1 MEGQVNRVFNV
12 IMWGTTCLLI
22 SGFIIL
28 IGSMIVELG
37 QESFLKP
44 PHFDEVSFAVK
55 LSLIT
60 STASAVLAIL
70 IAIPV
75 AYLFSRYNFFGK
87 NFFDT
92 LLDLPI
98 VLSPIA
104 LGAMLLIFFNT
115 PLGRQINQQF
125 GPFVFEVKGIILA
138 QFLVV
143 VGLSI
148 RLLKTTFE
156 GIDIEY
162 ESLARTLGYNKMQ
175 VFFRVVLPMAGKGLV
190 ASFLLVWGRAIG
202 EFGATVTLAGATTMK
217 TETIPVAIYLS
228 FESAD
233 IAGALTHITIL
244 ITISLA
250 ILFFLRTAKFFNH
263 E

>member
-1 MEGQVNRVFNV
+1 MNRIFHI
-12 IMWGTTCLLI
+12 IMWGTACLLI
-22 SGFIIL
+22 AGFVVL
-28 IGSMIVELG
+28 IASMLLELG
-37 QESFLKP
+37 QESFVRP
-44 PHFDEVSFAVK
+44 PHLHEISFAVK

-60 STASAVLAIL
+60 STIASFFAIL
-70 IAIPV
+70 ISVPV
-75 AYLFSRYNFFGK
+75 AYLFSRHTFFGK

-115 PLGRQINQQF
+115 PLGRQIDQRF

-148 RLLKTTFE
+148 RLLKATFE
-156 GIDIEY
+156 GIDVEY
-162 ESLARTLGYNKMQ
+162 ENLARILGYDKMR
-175 VFFRVVLPMAGKGLV
+175 VFFKVVLPMAGKGLV
-190 ASFLLVWGRAIG
+190 AAFLLVWARAIG

-217 TETIPVAIYLS
+217 TETIPVAIYLG

-233 IAGALTHITIL
+233 INHALVYVTIL
-244 ITISLA
+244 IFISLA
-250 ILFFLRTAKFFNH
+250 ILYFLRTSKVLNR

>member
-1 MEGQVNRVFNV
+1 MNRIFNY
-12 IMWGTTCLLI
+12 IMWGTALILIFFFVLLI
-22 SGFIIL
+22 A
-28 IGSMIVELG
+28 SMIMELCE
-37 QESFLKP
+37 ESIIKA
-44 PHFDEVSFAVK
+44 PHFSEISFAVK
-55 LSLIT
+55 LSLFTATISSIT
-60 STASAVLAIL
+60 AIL
-70 IAIPV
+70 ISIPI
-75 AYLFSRYNFFGK
+75 AYLFSRYTFFAK

-115 PLGRQINQQF
+115 PLGKQIDRQF
-125 GPFVFEVKGIILA
+125 GPFVFEIRGIILA
-138 QFLVV
+138 QFVVV

-148 RLLKTTFE
+148 RLLKATFE
-156 GIDIEY
+156 GIDVEY
-162 ESLARTLGYNKMQ
+162 EDLARTLGYNKMQ
-175 VFFRVVLPMAGKGLV
+175 VFFRVMLPMASKGL
-190 ASFLLVWGRAIG
+190 ASSFLLVWGRAIG
-202 EFGATVTLAGATTMK
+202 EFGSTVTLAGATTMK

-233 IAGALTHITIL
+233 ISNALIYIMIL

-250 ILFFLRTAKFFNH
+250 ILFFLRTAKVFNR